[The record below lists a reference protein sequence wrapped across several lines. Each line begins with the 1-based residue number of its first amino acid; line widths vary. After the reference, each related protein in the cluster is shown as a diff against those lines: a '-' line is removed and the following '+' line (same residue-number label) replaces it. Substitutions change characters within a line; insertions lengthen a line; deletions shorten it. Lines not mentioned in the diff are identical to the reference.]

1 MAAFLSFWPF
11 GSGFPC
17 ILAFWALISLHFG
30 VLGLAVFHFGPP
42 PSRPPPAWCSSA
54 PGVQARV
61 RTGFIGHVAPGVPV
75 TPLTH
80 EFPVTVSKQ
89 NLLEQN
95 TVTARLHAPEHGPFV
110 DEEAAEATCQ
120 DATEDAGFHPPGGA
134 ASTVWN
140 EGLRKTKKKQV
151 PVNRS
156 REQHDFTHMG
166 DMDAC
171 CINANITGPYLSTD
185 PENNT
190 ISRTWVT
197 WVQAVSKQTSQDPFA
212 SRAFFSD
219 MLDFNGPICAGVGA
233 ASRQGPDGCRTL
245 GLPVRLQLRFCAE
258 PSYMAGTKCH
268 RARMPPKR

>member
-1 MAAFLSFWPF
+1 MLWHRGLSPPHCLSKVRTLNPRVLLARLGASILPLDGCFPFILALRVWFPLHFGLLGLDFVAFWRSGPCCLSFWSSPEP
-11 GSGFPC
+11 SSSR
-17 ILAFWALISLHFG
+17 L
-30 VLGLAVFHFGPP
+30 VLVT
-42 PSRPPPAWCSSA
+42 A

-140 EGLRKTKKKQV
+140 EGLRKTKKTKQV

-219 MLDFNGPICAGVGA
+219 T
-233 ASRQGPDGCRTL
+233 R
-245 GLPVRLQLRFCAE
+245 
-258 PSYMAGTKCH
+258 
-268 RARMPPKR
+268 